1 MRLKAPLAIG
11 AALLLGACQ
20 AGVGTG
26 PIVLMPADVAAPART
41 SVPAAPAPAPT
52 PAPVAVAEPAPV
64 VRDLGGCLAGS
75 PVLSGGA
82 GYCTGQ

>member
-1 MRLKAPLAIG
+1 MRVKAPLAIG

-26 PIVLMPADVAAPART
+26 PIVLMPADVAAPARP
-41 SVPAAPAPAPT
+41 SAPAAPAS
-52 PAPVAVAEPAPV
+52 APVAVAEPAPV